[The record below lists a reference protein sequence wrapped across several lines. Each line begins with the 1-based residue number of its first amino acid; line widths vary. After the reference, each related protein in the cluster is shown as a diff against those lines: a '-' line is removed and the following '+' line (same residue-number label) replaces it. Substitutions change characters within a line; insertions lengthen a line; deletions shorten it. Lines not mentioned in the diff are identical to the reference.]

1 MRRGLTPA
9 VMARM
14 VDRFNRRH
22 PVGNTI
28 RVWPGRMLDG
38 PGCLVAIVEPGAY
51 VLGGHTPVVQVTGG
65 HGCIDLRHARSAGK
79 HGQRAAVVK
88 PADDAAPRVP
98 A

>member
-22 PVGNTI
+22 AVGSTI
-28 RVWPGRMLDG
+28 RVWPGWMGHG
-38 PGCLVAIVEPGAY
+38 PGCLVAVAAPGAY

-65 HGCIDLRHARSAGK
+65 HGCIDLRHARPAGK
-79 HGQRAAVVK
+79 YGQLPKVADQ
-88 PADDAAPRVP
+88 PAPGLP